1 MNRLL
6 LALLSLLACLAH
18 AQSYPDKP
26 IRIVVPFPPGG
37 GTDIT
42 ARSVADPLS
51 RALGQPVVIDNRPG
65 GQAIIGSEIV
75 AKSPPDG
82 YTLLSCTDDLGAIF
96 AAYGAKLPYD
106 PVKDLPPVTGLA
118 RGSLVLVANA
128 SVGVRSLAE
137 LIARAKSNP
146 GKLTFGSLG
155 SGSPHFLFFEGFKR
169 RAGIQMLDVPYKGT
183 AQAINDL
190 VGGQVDTMVIGASTA
205 KRFADSGR
213 AVILAAA
220 ADQRNPFV
228 PDIPTFGEAG
238 FKGTTMYSGFGL
250 CAPAG
255 VPRAVT
261 ARLQSALGSTLK
273 EPTIFERLATI
284 GLEPWPATPEE
295 FEASVMRNIEA
306 FREVIQATGAKLE
319 GR

>member
-6 LALLSLLACLAH
+6 LVLLSLLTCVAQ
-18 AQSYPDKP
+18 AQSYPDKA

-42 ARSVADPLS
+42 ARSVAEPLS
-51 RALGQPVVIDNRPG
+51 RALGQPVVVENRPG
-65 GQAIIGSEIV
+65 GQAIIGTEIV
-75 AKSPPDG
+75 AKSAADG
-82 YTLLSCTDDLGAIF
+82 YTLLSCPDDLTAVF

-106 PVKDLPPVTGLA
+106 PVKDLVPVAGIA
-118 RGSLVLVANA
+118 RASLVLVANA
-128 SVGVRSLAE
+128 STGLTSLEA
-137 LIARAKSNP
+137 LIARAKAAP
-146 GKLTFGSLG
+146 GRLTFASLG

-190 VGGQVDTMVIGASTA
+190 VGGQVDTMMIGASTA
-205 KRFADSGR
+205 KRFADGGR
-213 AVILAAA
+213 AVVLAAA
-220 ADQRNPFV
+220 ADERNPFTPNV
-228 PDIPTFGEAG
+228 PTFAEAG
-238 FKGTTMYSGFGL
+238 FKGTTMYTGFGL

-255 VPRAVT
+255 LPDKVA
-261 ARLQSALGSTLK
+261 ARLQSVLTPILKDKALAD
-273 EPTIFERLATI
+273 RLATI
-284 GLEPWPATPEE
+284 GLAPWPATAREFDASIKSKIEE
-295 FEASVMRNIEA
+295 